1 MKHLF
6 EKDVGAAG
14 RRIAVIGSGIAG
26 LSAAWLLS
34 RRHRVSVFEKN
45 SWIGGHANTVDVDC
59 PEGKVAVDTG
69 FIVYNPANYPHFT
82 ALLDHLKV
90 ASTEADMSLG
100 VSVGD
105 GRIEYSS
112 RPSGLF
118 GQKRNLVSPR
128 FWGMIVEILK
138 FYEQARGLNHLAVD
152 GLSLG
157 QFLDNENY
165 SPALVEDHV
174 LPMCAA
180 IWSTTPQQMRD
191 YPMRSFLRFFKSHG
205 LLQVTRRPQWRTVSG
220 GSRSYVRALLGEFGP
235 NVNWRT
241 AARTVN
247 RSAGLI
253 TVEDEHGQSDIY
265 TDVVMA
271 AHADEALSLLADP
284 SREESGLL
292 GAFRYTDNVA
302 VLHDDRSLMPQR
314 KSVWASWNYIGSDRA
329 DADRPLCVS
338 YWMNHL
344 QSLKT
349 RRQLFLTLN
358 PMRAPRPE
366 SAIASFN
373 YTHPLFD
380 TGALAAQNE
389 LWRLQGQRNT
399 WFCGSYF
406 GYGFHEDALQSGLAV
421 AEAFGVM
428 PPWTAKPRRIAASPA
443 MAQAAA
449 Q

>member
-1 MKHLF
+1 
-6 EKDVGAAG
+6 
-14 RRIAVIGSGIAG
+14 
-26 LSAAWLLS
+26 
-34 RRHRVSVFEKN
+34 
-45 SWIGGHANTVDVDC
+45 
-59 PEGKVAVDTG
+59 
-69 FIVYNPANYPHFT
+69 
-82 ALLDHLKV
+82 
-90 ASTEADMSLG
+90 MSLG

-128 FWGMIVEILK
+128 FWGMIIDILK
-138 FYEQARGLNHLAVD
+138 FYEQARSLNHHAVD

-157 QFLDNENY
+157 QFLEGENY

-191 YPMRSFLRFFKSHG
+191 YPMQSFLRFFTSHG
-205 LLQVTRRPQWRTVSG
+205 LLQVTGRPQWRTVCG
-220 GSRSYVRALLGEFGP
+220 GSRSYVQALVAEFGP
-235 NVNWRT
+235 HVDFRP
-241 AARTVN
+241 AARKVS
-247 RSAGLI
+247 RSGSLTA
-253 TVEDEHGQSDIY
+253 VEDEHGRSEIY
-265 TDVVMA
+265 TDVVIA
-271 AHADEALSLLADP
+271 AHADEALNLLADP
-284 SREESGLL
+284 SGEERRLL
-292 GAFRYTDNVA
+292 GAFGYTDNVA

-329 DADRPLCVS
+329 DADRQLCVS

-358 PMRAPRPE
+358 PLRAPRPE
-366 SAIASFN
+366 SAIASFS
-373 YTHPLFD
+373 YSHPLFD
-380 TGALAAQNE
+380 AGALAAQNE

-421 AEAFGVM
+421 AEALGVM
-428 PPWTAKPRRIAASPA
+428 PPWAAKPWRIAAAPA
-443 MAQAAA
+443 ILQAA